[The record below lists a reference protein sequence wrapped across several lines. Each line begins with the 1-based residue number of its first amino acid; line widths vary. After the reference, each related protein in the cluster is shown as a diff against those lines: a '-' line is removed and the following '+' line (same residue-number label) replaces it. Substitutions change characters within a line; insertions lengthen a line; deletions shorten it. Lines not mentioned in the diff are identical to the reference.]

1 MLKTMTFG
9 LNSTLPDLLAKL
21 VELFIYNEV
30 IILLDKGNLTMAY
43 LRYRGKDIISPST
56 LIFAPIKG

>member
-9 LNSTLPDLLAKL
+9 LNSTLPDLIAKQ

-30 IILLDKGNLTMAY
+30 IILLDN
-43 LRYRGKDIISPST
+43 
-56 LIFAPIKG
+56 